1 MREADS
7 RITIRALEFAARFGF
22 INQQIFFKYLC
33 PYKRTKQYELWSEL
47 FADGLLIRARG
58 ASETAYLSPR
68 GRRRVEAKSV
78 DARPSYLVPHD
89 SLVAEFLLTLE
100 SSGLVEQSWT
110 ENELKVDSRE
120 AYKVLGGAQLLKY
133 PDLVVQ
139 MRSKAGS
146 AKIAVEIER
155 SQKTHVRYSQIAL
168 NYVHAREIG
177 LLVFGC
183 ETPALRK
190 AVLSAFSK
198 DIVVRSNKTPAT
210 FLLEDFA
217 SMGIEME
224 AALLSYKMTFR
235 KMILA
240 ALQLPDSAWGT
251 ETGKS
256 ADNSRTIGGLASADC
271 PRKEVS

>member
-1 MREADS
+1 MREVDS
-7 RITIRALEFAARFGF
+7 QIIIRALEFTARFGF
-22 INQQIFFKYLC
+22 ISQQIFFKYLC
-33 PYKRTKQYELWSEL
+33 PYRRSKQYQLWSGL
-47 FADGLLIRARG
+47 FSDQLLIRSRG
-58 ASETAYLSPR
+58 ISETAYLSPR
-68 GRRRVEAKSV
+68 GRRVVDAKPVEAL
-78 DARPSYLVPHD
+78 PSYLVPHD
-89 SLVAEFLLTLE
+89 SIVAEFLLTLE

-110 ENELKVDSRE
+110 ENELKTDSRE

-168 NYVHAREIG
+168 NYVHAQEIG

-217 SMGIEME
+217 LLGIEME
-224 AALLSYKMTFR
+224 AELLTYKMTFR
-235 KMILA
+235 KMMLA
-240 ALQLPDSAWGT
+240 ALQLPDAAWCIK
-251 ETGKS
+251 TGKS
-256 ADNSRTIGGLASADC
+256 ADNPWTIGGLASTDC
-271 PRKEVS
+271 PRKKVS